1 METSATVVAAR
12 YCGLARND
20 WLQSRSK
27 ELLLLLLLLLLV
39 LELSS
44 EFKLRVSSSDRLA
57 ASIAYA
63 LCSSASPDSLTIS
76 PFTA

>member
-12 YCGLARND
+12 HCGLARND

-27 ELLLLLLLLLLV
+27 ELLVLLLLLLL

-63 LCSSASPDSLTIS
+63 LCSSASPDSLTSS

>member
-12 YCGLARND
+12 HCGLARND
-20 WLQSRSK
+20 WLQSRSN
-27 ELLLLLLLLLLV
+27 ELLL

-44 EFKLRVSSSDRLA
+44 EFKLRVSSADRLA

-63 LCSSASPDSLTIS
+63 LC
-76 PFTA
+76 

>member
-12 YCGLARND
+12 HCGLARND

-27 ELLLLLLLLLLV
+27 ELLLLLLL
-39 LELSS
+39 ELSS
-44 EFKLRVSSSDRLA
+44 EFKLRVSSADRLA